1 MARVTGGRLSQ
12 GRDGTVEQFYTW
24 RQVKPICLDFDCAV
38 FLKFETIPKLYTTFL
53 EAEHFMYTYNSYTN
67 LTQAWELIYQRPL
80 KLRKTAVEVTLLWGE
95 ELFLGWVI
103 AGCFRPR
110 RHPWLPSFIKGMSHR
125 RIFMTSMEDFVGHVW
140 WWRILW
146 AMFGDWM
153 WLEGRSDNVWYQSF
167 KQKPLMV

>member
-1 MARVTGGRLSQ
+1 MWIPGGIYRWATQFLPSSHGTSNWREVEPGARCNCGAVLHMTTSETYMLGLRL
-12 GRDGTVEQFYTW
+12 R
-24 RQVKPICLDFDCAV
+24 CV
-38 FLKFETIPKLYTTFL
+38 FEVWNDPETIYYITFL

-110 RHPWLPSFIKGMSHR
+110 LHPFA
-125 RIFMTSMEDFVGHVW
+125 IFYWGWVIGQLIHDINGGFCGQPCLVIG
-140 WWRILW
+140 
-146 AMFGDWM
+146 G
-153 WLEGRSDNVWYQSF
+153 
-167 KQKPLMV
+167 